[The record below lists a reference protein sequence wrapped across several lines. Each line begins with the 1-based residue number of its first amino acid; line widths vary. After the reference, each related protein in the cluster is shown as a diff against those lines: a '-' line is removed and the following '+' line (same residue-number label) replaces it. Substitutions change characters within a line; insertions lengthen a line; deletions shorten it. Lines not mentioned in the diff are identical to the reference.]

1 MDANEEILCKI
12 ECEPKKSGKMSRGD
26 AVIVTQKRLYKT
38 GINGT
43 GQIARKVVSLDR
55 VSAVT
60 CGQERNLWFLC
71 IGIVFAGLCCLLS
84 AYFLPG
90 SKLIRFVLGIV
101 ALGIGAAVLV
111 LSIVA
116 FFRFSVN
123 TVTVH
128 YDGGKLRIASA
139 GLTPE
144 EAADFADRV
153 LDAAEKARAGLS
165 AASPLK

>member
-1 MDANEEILCKI
+1 MMNDNDEVLCKI

-26 AVIVTQKRLYKT
+26 AVVVTKKRLYKT
-38 GINGT
+38 GINGM
-43 GQIARKVVSLDR
+43 GQITRKAVSLDR

-60 CGQERNLWFLC
+60 SGKERNLWFLV
-71 IGIVFAGLCCLLS
+71 IGIVFAGLCCVLS

-90 SKLIRFVLGIV
+90 SKLIRFVLGLV

-116 FFRFSVN
+116 FFRFSVP
-123 TVTVH
+123 TVTIH
-128 YDGGKLRIASA
+128 YDGGKIRIASA
-139 GLTPE
+139 GLTLE

-153 LDAAEKARAGLS
+153 LEAAENAR
-165 AASPLK
+165 KE